1 MEYDVPSKNIDN
13 KMAILDMKVWVEEEE
28 GNIVFQHYEK
38 PTASKNIMH
47 VNSAQSVTCRN
58 SVHTQEIVRRLM
70 NSSPLLDWKSCV
82 APVLTEYMSR
92 MMQHGYPQRYRVD
105 TLNRA
110 LRIHD
115 YMVEE
120 DRKGARPLYRPKDW
134 NVISRRKEKEKKKY
148 EWSTRGGY
156 IAPIFVPPTPNSEL
170 ANVLK
175 IVADGEAELGVHFKI
190 VETGGL
196 SMKSI
201 LQKSNPLKN
210 VGCDEADCLP
220 CKPGR
225 GEGGNCE
232 GGGINYE
239 LECEL
244 CPDNEKSVYI
254 GESSRNLST
263 RSKEHLY
270 SYRAGLN
277 TSFMAKHQQ
286 SAHGGEEPTFRAR
299 VTASTRDCLSRQVRE
314 AVLIRRS
321 DKNILNGKS
330 EWHQPALYRVQHDV
344 EQG

>member
-1 MEYDVPSKNIDN
+1 
-13 KMAILDMKVWVEEEE
+13 
-28 GNIVFQHYEK
+28 
-38 PTASKNIMH
+38 
-47 VNSAQSVTCRN
+47 
-58 SVHTQEIVRRLM
+58 M

-120 DRKGARPLYRPKDW
+120 DRKGERPLYRPKDW
-134 NVISRRKEKEKKKY
+134 NVVSRRKEKEKKKY

-170 ANVLK
+170 AKVLK

-210 VGCDEADCLP
+210 VGCDEADYLP

-225 GEGGNCE
+225 GE

-244 CPDNEKSVYI
+244 
-254 GESSRNLST
+254 
-263 RSKEHLY
+263 
-270 SYRAGLN
+270 
-277 TSFMAKHQQ
+277 
-286 SAHGGEEPTFRAR
+286 
-299 VTASTRDCLSRQVRE
+299 
-314 AVLIRRS
+314 
-321 DKNILNGKS
+321 
-330 EWHQPALYRVQHDV
+330 
-344 EQG
+344 